1 MKIPATF
8 KLVNTAWTVEQMSTE
23 VAEAGDRHG
32 DCDRTRTVIRIHVSS
47 ESDKED
53 TFCHE
58 LAHALLFFTTKPKLS
73 KDEAFVQSLG
83 EVIHQFL
90 DTAEG
95 KFPHTKEGR

>member
-8 KLVNTAWTVEQMSTE
+8 RLVNTLWEVLPMSDE

-32 DCDRTRTVIRIHVSS
+32 DCDRTRTTIRIHVSS

-58 LAHALLFFTTKPKLS
+58 LAHALLAFTTKPKLS

-83 EVIHQFL
+83 EVVHQYMTSA
-90 DTAEG
+90 D
-95 KFPHTKEGR
+95 GRFSAK